1 MEPTRVTKSLAATID
16 LIFTSETKNIARSG
30 VIHVGMSDHSLIYAV
45 RKFVI
50 PKRRPVTKEMRK
62 NRKLIRLT
70 ETKSMSKCG
79 KLSQRII
86 VKKLKI
92 VKTLIPKRTGN

>member
-16 LIFTSETKNIARSG
+16 LIFTSETKNIARSE
-30 VIHVGMSDHSLIYAV
+30 VIHAGMSDHSLIYAV

-50 PKRRPVTKEMRK
+50 PKRRPATKEMRK

-79 KLSQRII
+79 TLSQRII
-86 VKKLKI
+86 VQKLKI